1 MVTMEESKLIFS
13 LDRRDEGSTVVFS
26 KGKPQG
32 RESQPDLSFG
42 MDLNLSQ
49 GHRSQPSFLPH
60 SPSSPGSLADL
71 SASSAALLHTTNLV
85 KPSSTDLEPSES
97 ASPRGK
103 PLLSLVK
110 SLSTDISWRVEQE
123 VNLSKSDSKLHL
135 YTWKQFTH
143 PKIPEAK
150 PEAGDLNVDLSWASP
165 PAEPRGSSL
174 IAELEGTRRKFSEAM
189 QDPLSMLSKIIG
201 EESSSSPK
209 QGRFSGAGDLLASPG
224 GCGRD
229 AVGEEVAL
237 KCRRRAES
245 EHRGVYDTPVRSLQQ
260 GSSLK
265 SPPEYHSHS
274 TDSSLEIRTYE
285 DSIQVLEFQD
295 GSRGSVCQRNS
306 QSGVK
311 APGSSLPLHWLVP
324 VGLLAYSFFVLPLPS
339 YLTALSVGVACGFM
353 FGLVAVL
360 MFAPRHASARPN
372 KGTRF
377 SKSKQLTMDALDGD
391 PGILEVMK
399 REGGVYLF
407 TELKTTHQ
415 INVTIH
421 ELTDRTN
428 EEETIWHN

>member
-1 MVTMEESKLIFS
+1 MVTMEESNLIFS
-13 LDRRDEGSTVVFS
+13 LDRRDEGSSVAFS

-32 RESQPDLSFG
+32 QGSQPDLSFE

-60 SPSSPGSLADL
+60 SPSSPGSLANL
-71 SASSAALLHTTNLV
+71 SASSAAYLHTTNLV
-85 KPSSTDLEPSES
+85 KPLSTDLEPIES
-97 ASPRGK
+97 TSPRGK
-103 PLLSLVK
+103 PLLSKVK
-110 SLSTDISWRVEQE
+110 SLSTDISWRVEPE

-135 YTWKQFTH
+135 YPWKQTTH
-143 PKIPEAK
+143 PKFLDAK
-150 PEAGDLNVDLSWASP
+150 PETGDLNEDLNWASP

-209 QGRFSGAGDLLASPG
+209 QGRFSGTGDLSTCPG
-224 GCGRD
+224 SCGRD
-229 AVGEEVAL
+229 TDGEEAAL

-245 EHRGVYDTPVRSLQQ
+245 EHREVYDTPGRSLQQ

-265 SPPEYHSHS
+265 SPPEYHSHGA
-274 TDSSLEIRTYE
+274 DSSLEIRTYE
-285 DSIQVLEFQD
+285 DTIQVMEFQNRSM
-295 GSRGSVCQRNS
+295 GSLCQRNS

-324 VGLLAYSFFVLPLPS
+324 VALLAYSFFVLPLPS

-353 FGLVAVL
+353 FGLVVVL
-360 MFAPRHASARPN
+360 MFAPQRASARPN

-377 SKSKQLTMDALDGD
+377 SKSRQLTMDALDGD

-399 REGGVYLF
+399 RGAGLTF
-407 TELKTTHQ
+407 SQSSRQQDNT
-415 INVTIH
+415 TIH
-421 ELTDRTN
+421 ELPGQDK
-428 EEETIWHN
+428 